1 MNHSTATFGGGCFW
15 CLEAIFK
22 DLAGVISVVPGYSGG
37 HVENPT
43 YKQVCT
49 NETGHAEVIQI
60 TYDRGVISYKD
71 LLGVFFSTHDPTTLN
86 RQGGDIGTQ
95 YRSVVFYE
103 TQEEKEA
110 TREVMDSMEE
120 LWDDPIVTELME
132 LTTFYPAEDY
142 HHDYFAEN
150 PGQGYC
156 QMVIAPKV
164 VKFRKQFQDKLKA
177 R

>member
-110 TREVMDSMEE
+110 TREVMDSMAE
-120 LWDDPIVTELME
+120 LWDNPIVTELME